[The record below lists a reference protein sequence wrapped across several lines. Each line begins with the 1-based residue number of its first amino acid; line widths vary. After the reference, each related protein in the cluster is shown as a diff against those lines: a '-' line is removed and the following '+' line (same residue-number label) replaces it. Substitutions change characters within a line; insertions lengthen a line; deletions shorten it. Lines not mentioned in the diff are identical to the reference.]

1 MELHQLKEILSL
13 FEQSSV
19 SVLELEEEAGKLRLE
34 KKSSGQIPSHLPDA
48 APADLP
54 QKTEPV
60 QETARAEGTQ
70 EEGILIRSPLVGIC
84 CLAPAEGAEP
94 FVREGPHVEKGD
106 VLCIVEAMKTMNEI
120 RSSHSG
126 TITRILCQDQELA
139 EFNAPLFA
147 LEAEA

>member
-19 SVLELEEEAGKLRLE
+19 SVLELEEQAGKLRLE
-34 KKSSGQIPSHLPDA
+34 KNPASQNPSPVLPD
-48 APADLP
+48 DRM

-60 QETARAEGTQ
+60 QETAGTEGTQ

-94 FVREGPHVEKGD
+94 FVREGSHVEKGD

-139 EFNAPLFA
+139 EFDAPLFA